1 MFGDV
6 GFGVDR
12 PLICL
17 RRLSAPDSAHSVFG
31 CIAVRRSAHGPVL
44 GLRMG
49 GALGFG
55 LYRPHPATGW
65 RQVISGSRPL
75 RTRCRPLASGLPW
88 RITTHSSRTRFAGRL
103 NSGVRPLHTLSGGT
117 EMKIFSLALL
127 AGLLATSSVHAQ
139 TRCSTD
145 SFGNTTCRDSYGNT
159 SRTSTDSFGNT
170 TTRDNRGNT
179 VRGSTDSFG
188 NTTYRDNSGNTV
200 RGSTDSFGNRT
211 YRDNGGNTVRS
222 STDSFGNTTYRDN
235 RGNTVRCSTDSFG
248 NTTCR

>member
-103 NSGVRPLHTLSGGT
+103 NSRRYAAVRCWCRSFFLRIHRGSVSGRLQVAAHYSFRCWSACCFANVVSCVVLRLSVASVASRVMGSRQSPKSPVGGRV
-117 EMKIFSLALL
+117 LALGGGPASGAL
-127 AGLLATSSVHAQ
+127 PHNN
-139 TRCSTD
+139 
-145 SFGNTTCRDSYGNT
+145 SFKPKPL
-159 SRTSTDSFGNT
+159 
-170 TTRDNRGNT
+170 
-179 VRGSTDSFG
+179 RGSA
-188 NTTYRDNSGNTV
+188 
-200 RGSTDSFGNRT
+200 
-211 YRDNGGNTVRS
+211 
-222 STDSFGNTTYRDN
+222 
-235 RGNTVRCSTDSFG
+235 
-248 NTTCR
+248 